1 MVTESNIKEA
11 VQVAFMKL
19 GSTPRRVGSGNN
31 TQADVVAK
39 IIQLFL
45 IDKNKNVILRAP
57 VGSGKSIIGAA
68 ASLAMLELV
77 KVEAP
82 ACYLFSPTK
91 MLATQYEKTFNGLTE
106 FMVARG
112 KTNYQCLADTKTKST
127 AEACKLTKT
136 EILSYDLCDKKCFAC
151 GYFKL
156 QQRLA
161 SEEPTIFVGPTAWG
175 FAVQNASMQ
184 SKRNNILNVYD
195 EAFLLGQTVASTFE
209 TLLTVK
215 SVDEMIG
222 LLRPVQRLIDDAK
235 IKAVVDIRDAIKNGE
250 KLSKDYVFND
260 VVHAF
265 AIIAAE
271 LNSIAKWYNKAKRE
285 FEAELKFGKL
295 NISLVYKAYGAF
307 MQAVKALRLPTEYA
321 FDYEQSKFRK
331 EFNVKTLPIIPGAQA
346 WSFLSNAKYNLF
358 MAGTI
363 DAQTLTLELGLD
375 ESRTMTLDLS
385 YCWPVGNK
393 PLISFVE
400 NENINKA
407 KLETHEFLNN
417 FLSRIETI
425 VRAHVDIKQ
434 SGIIIVPSFALVTKI
449 ADKIKSAK
457 LPVKLVIHDGTEIG
471 ERVVSTYFKSVEG
484 GNTSL
489 LITAGMW
496 EGLDAAND
504 LARYVIL
511 PKAPVAVL
519 TDVRTRALN
528 EKYPSI
534 VKADTKNKILQ
545 ALGRGVRNESDWCV
559 YYSLDSITSMYLKGV
574 DNYYVRQFSQKTLR
588 DVQDVTGFLEQFKPA
603 S

>member
-1 MVTESNIKEA
+1 
-11 VQVAFMKL
+11 L
-19 GSTPRRVGSGNN
+19 
-31 TQADVVAK
+31 
-39 IIQLFL
+39 
-45 IDKNKNVILRAP
+45 
-57 VGSGKSIIGAA
+57 A

-77 KVEAP
+77 KVDAP

-112 KTNYQCLADTKTKST
+112 KTNYQCIADTKNKST
-127 AEACKLTKT
+127 AEACKLTKM
-136 EILSYDLCDKKCFAC
+136 EILTCTLYDKKCFDC

-156 QQRLA
+156 QRRLLSA
-161 SEEPTIFVGPTAWG
+161 EPTIFVGPTAWG
-175 FAVQNASMQ
+175 FAVQNPAMQAS
-184 SKRNNILNVYD
+184 RNNILNVYD

-209 TLLTVK
+209 TFLTVK

-222 LLRPVQRLIDDAK
+222 SLRPIQHLIDDAK

-250 KLSKDYVFND
+250 KLSKEYVFKD
-260 VVHAF
+260 VVIAF
-265 AIIAAE
+265 DFMAE
-271 LNSIAKWYNKAKRE
+271 
-285 FEAELKFGKL
+285 ELKLLAKKYKAAKLKYEDDLKFDKL
-295 NISLVYKAYGAF
+295 NISLLYVAYGKF
-307 MQAVKALRLPTEYA
+307 MQAVKALCLPTEYA

-331 EFNVKTLPIIPGAQA
+331 EFNIKTLPIIPGAQA
-346 WSFLSNAKYNLF
+346 WSFLSNAKHNLF

-375 ESRTMTLDLS
+375 ESSTMTLDLS
-385 YCWPVGNK
+385 YCWPVENK
-393 PLISFVE
+393 PLISFLE

-407 KLETHEFLNN
+407 KLETHEFLNYY
-417 FLSRIETI
+417 LGRIETI

-434 SGIIIVPSFALVTKI
+434 SGIIIVPSFSLVTKI

-457 LPVKLVIHDGTEIG
+457 LHVKIVMHDGTEMG
-471 ERVVSTYFKSVEG
+471 ERVVSTYFKSVKAG
-484 GNTSL
+484 DTSL

-519 TDVRTRALN
+519 TDVRTKALN

-545 ALGRGVRNESDWCV
+545 SLGRGVRNEADWCV
-559 YYSLDSITSMYLKGV
+559 YYSLDSITSMYLNGV
-574 DNYYVRQFSQKTLR
+574 DNYYKRQFSQKTLQ
-588 DVQDVTGFLEQFKPA
+588 DVQDVAGFLEHFKPA

>member
-11 VQVAFMKL
+11 VKVAFMKL

-45 IDKNKNVILRAP
+45 IDRNKNVILRAP

-77 KVEAP
+77 KVDAP

-112 KTNYQCLADTKTKST
+112 KTNYQCIADTKNEST
-127 AEACKLTKT
+127 AEACKLTKM
-136 EILSYDLCDKKCFAC
+136 EILTNNLDNKKCFDC

-156 QQRLA
+156 QKRLA
-161 SEEPTIFVGPTAWG
+161 SVEPTIFVGPTAWG
-175 FAVQNASMQ
+175 FAVQNASM
-184 SKRNNILNVYD
+184 SVNRNNILNVYD
-195 EAFLLGQTVASTFE
+195 EAFLLGQTVASSFE
-209 TLLTVK
+209 TFLTVK
-215 SVDEMIG
+215 SVDDMIG
-222 LLRPVQRLIDDAK
+222 LLRPVQHLIDDAK

-250 KLSKDYVFND
+250 KLSKDYVFNN
-260 VVHAF
+260 VVQAF

-271 LNSIAKWYNKAKRE
+271 LSLIVKQYNEAKRKS
-285 FEAELKFGKL
+285 EADLKFGKL
-295 NISLVYKAYGAF
+295 NISLVYKAYGKF
-307 MQAVKALRLPTEYA
+307 LQAAKALRLPTEYA
-321 FDYEQSKFRK
+321 FDYEKSKFRK

-346 WSFLSNAKYNLF
+346 WAFLSNSSHNLF
-358 MAGTI
+358 MAGTL

-375 ESRTMTLDLS
+375 ESSTMTLDLS
-385 YCWPVGNK
+385 YCWPVENK
-393 PLISFVE
+393 PLISFLE

-407 KLETHEFLNN
+407 KLETHEFLNYY
-417 FLSRIETI
+417 LSRIETI

-449 ADKIKSAK
+449 ADKIKSDK
-457 LPVKLVIHDGTEIG
+457 LPVKIVMHDGTEIG
-471 ERVVSTYFKSVEG
+471 ERVVSAYFKSVND

-519 TDVRTRALN
+519 TDVRTKALN
-528 EKYPSI
+528 DKYPSI

-559 YYSLDSITSMYLKGV
+559 YYSLDSITSMYLSGV
-574 DNYYVRQFSQKTLR
+574 DNYYRKQFSQKTLQG
-588 DVQDVTGFLEQFKPA
+588 VQDVTGFLEHFKPA

>member
-11 VQVAFMKL
+11 VKIAFEKL
-19 GSTPRRVGSGNN
+19 GSTPRRVGSGTN

-45 IDKNKNVILRAP
+45 IGGNKNVILRAP

-68 ASLAMLELV
+68 TSMAMLELI
-77 KVEAP
+77 EADAP

-91 MLATQYEKTFNGLTE
+91 MLATQYEKTFNGLSE

-112 KTNYQCLADTKTKST
+112 KTNYKCLADTKKEST
-127 AEACKLTKT
+127 AEVCKLTKMV
-136 EILSYDLCDKKCFAC
+136 ILANSPYNKKCLDC

-156 QQRLA
+156 QSRLLSA
-161 SEEPTIFVGPTAWG
+161 EPTIFVGPTAWG
-175 FAVQNASMQ
+175 FAVQNGSRQAS
-184 SKRNNILNVYD
+184 RNNILNVYD
-195 EAFLLGQTVASTFE
+195 EAFLIGQTVASTFE

-215 SVDEMIG
+215 SVDDMIG
-222 LLRPVQRLIDDAK
+222 LLRPVQQLMSEDK
-235 IKAVVDIRDAIKNGE
+235 LKAVVDIRDAIKNGE
-250 KLSKDYVFND
+250 KLSKEYVFNY
-260 VVHAF
+260 VAHAF
-265 AIIAAE
+265 ATIAAK
-271 LNSIAKWYNKAKRE
+271 LKSIIKQHYVDKRE
-285 FEAELKFGKL
+285 GKVDSSYVKL
-295 NISLVYKAYGAF
+295 NISLVFKAYGKF
-307 MQAVKALRLPTEYA
+307 WQAAQALSLPTEYA

-331 EFNVKTLPIIPGAQA
+331 EFNVKTLPIIPGAKA
-346 WSFLSNAKYNLF
+346 WSFLSNANYNLF

-363 DAQTLTLELGLD
+363 DAQTLALELGLN
-375 ESRTMTLDLS
+375 ESSTMTLDLS
-385 YCWPVGNK
+385 YCWPVENK
-393 PLISFVE
+393 PLISFLE

-407 KLETHEFLNN
+407 KLETPEFLND

-425 VRAHVDIKQ
+425 VRAHVDLKQ

-457 LPVKLVIHDGTEIG
+457 LDVKIVMHDGTEIG
-471 ERVVSTYFKSVEG
+471 ERVVSTYFKSVKDG
-484 GNTSL
+484 DTSL
-489 LITAGMW
+489 MITAGMW

-519 TDVRTRALN
+519 TDVRTKALN

-559 YYSLDSITSMYLKGV
+559 YYSLDAITSMYLNGI
-574 DNYYVRQFSQKTLR
+574 DNYYKKQFSQKTLS